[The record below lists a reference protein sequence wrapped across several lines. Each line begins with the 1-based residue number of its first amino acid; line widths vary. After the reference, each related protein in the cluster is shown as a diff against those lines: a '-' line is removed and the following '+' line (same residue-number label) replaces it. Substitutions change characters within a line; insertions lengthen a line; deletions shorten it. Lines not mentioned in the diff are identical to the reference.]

1 MRALYHE
8 AEAERTAM
16 AEKLEMQVS
25 FNEVR
30 MQHAMRSMQHV
41 TFAHARGDSSN
52 GACCTLMMYDDACC
66 MLHAVCCM
74 LHVARCMSHVACWH
88 YRLHARRSCG
98 CN

>member
-30 MQHAMRSMQHV
+30 MQHAMRSMQHA

-52 GACCTLMMYDDACC
+52 GACCSLMMYDDVCVCCMLPVARC
-66 MLHAVCCM
+66 MLHAGII
-74 LHVARCMSHVACWH
+74 
-88 YRLHARRSCG
+88 G
-98 CN
+98 CTRGDPAAATDR